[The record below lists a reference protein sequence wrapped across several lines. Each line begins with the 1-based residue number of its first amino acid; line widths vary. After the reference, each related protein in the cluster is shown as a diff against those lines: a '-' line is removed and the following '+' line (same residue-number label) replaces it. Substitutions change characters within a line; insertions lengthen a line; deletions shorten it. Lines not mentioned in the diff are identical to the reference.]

1 MTLYGRCPQ
10 RVEALGRSWRLRADF
25 RRVLHALDILADDS
39 LYPGVRIE
47 ASLRL
52 MVRGRLP
59 RGEGR
64 RAVLLAAVR
73 SALFDGA
80 KCGKKRVLDYT
91 QDAGL
96 IRAAFRQAYQID
108 LTRAKM
114 SWFLFRDLLS
124 ALPED
129 TLLSRVMG
137 WRAADIPRI
146 TPRNREQVARLIQL
160 QNAYALRDTTGRG
173 REAGMNRLFDLMVSM
188 AGGDGT

>member
-10 RVEALGRSWRLRADF
+10 RVEALGRSWRLRVDF
-25 RRVLHALDILADDS
+25 RRVLHAMDILADDS

-47 ASLRL
+47 ASLRF

-80 KCGKKRVLDYT
+80 KGEKKRVLDYA

-108 LTRAKM
+108 LARARM
-114 SWFLFRDLLS
+114 SWFVFLDLLS

-146 TPRNREQVARLIQL
+146 TRHNREQVEQLLRLK
-160 QNAYALRDTTGRG
+160 NAYALRDTNGRG
-173 REAGMNRLFDLMVSM
+173 REDGMNRLFDMMVAM
-188 AGGDGT
+188 AGGEGI